1 MSRDT
6 HRQGCSNLKT
16 AIKHNLGTKSEPMR
30 SGYLEMFIID
40 KHRSKLLQERAN
52 LTKRTNQINA
62 EIVRI
67 DKDLS
72 KKISAA
78 DHYIR
83 GISNKD
89 VKEDK
94 VINSMKRMTLN
105 Y

>member
-1 MSRDT
+1 
-6 HRQGCSNLKT
+6 
-16 AIKHNLGTKSEPMR
+16 MR

-40 KHRSKLLQERAN
+40 KHRSKLLQERVN
-52 LTKRTNQINA
+52 LTKRINQINA
-62 EIVRI
+62 EIARI

-78 DHYIR
+78 EHYIHS
-83 GISNKD
+83 ISNKD

-94 VINSMKRMTLN
+94 VINSMKRMTLD